1 MPVRDS
7 NNQIGFGCNIHRPSQ
22 LVNVRLAPTLPVL
35 GSLVFVRGFAMWA
48 AKEEKR
54 EDHPWQTR
62 FAIFGHPDIPCFL
75 LLDDPADE

>member
-48 AKEEKR
+48 AKNNTGR
-54 EDHPWQTR
+54 IYPWQN
-62 FAIFGHPDIPCFL
+62 FFGYL
-75 LLDDPADE
+75 